1 MALYSFEKDSPNGP
15 EAQVWPSFSKD
26 LLPTFHLPGRQCVTI
41 SREDIEKV
49 AVLARIRVDDEQVSA
64 LEKDLGN
71 ILDLVDQLA
80 AADTDSVEPMAH
92 PLNAV
97 QRLRADEVT
106 ETNQREAFQAIAPA
120 TENGLYL
127 VPRVIE

>member
-1 MALYSFEKDSPNGP
+1 M
-15 EAQVWPSFSKD
+15 
-26 LLPTFHLPGRQCVTI
+26 TI

-49 AVLARIRVDDEQVSA
+49 AVLARIKVDDEQVSA

-80 AADTDSVEPMAH
+80 AADTDAVEPMAH
-92 PLNAV
+92 PLDAV

-106 ETNQREAFQAIAPA
+106 ETNQREAFQATAPA
-120 TENGLYL
+120 TEDGLYL

>member
-1 MALYSFEKDSPNGP
+1 M
-15 EAQVWPSFSKD
+15 
-26 LLPTFHLPGRQCVTI
+26 TI
-41 SREDIEKV
+41 SRKDIEKV

>member
-1 MALYSFEKDSPNGP
+1 M
-15 EAQVWPSFSKD
+15 
-26 LLPTFHLPGRQCVTI
+26 TI

-64 LEKDLGN
+64 LETDLGN
-71 ILDLVDQLA
+71 ILDLVDQLS
-80 AADTDSVEPMAH
+80 AADTNAVEPMAH
-92 PLNAV
+92 PLDAV
-97 QRLRADEVT
+97 QRLRSDAVT
-106 ETNQREAFQAIAPA
+106 ETNQRDAFQAIAPA

>member
-1 MALYSFEKDSPNGP
+1 M
-15 EAQVWPSFSKD
+15 
-26 LLPTFHLPGRQCVTI
+26 TI

-49 AVLARIRVDDEQVSA
+49 AVLARIRLDEEQIPA

-71 ILDLVDQLA
+71 ILSLVDQLSA
-80 AADTDSVEPMAH
+80 TDTDNVEPLSH
-92 PLNAV
+92 PLDAV

-106 ETNQREAFQAIAPA
+106 ESNQREAFQAIAPA

>member
-1 MALYSFEKDSPNGP
+1 
-15 EAQVWPSFSKD
+15 
-26 LLPTFHLPGRQCVTI
+26 VTI
-41 SREDIEKV
+41 SRKDIEKV
-49 AVLARIRVDDEQVSA
+49 AVLARIRVDDEQISA

-71 ILDLVDQLA
+71 ILDLVDQLGT
-80 AADTDSVEPMAH
+80 ADTDSVEPMAH
-92 PLNAV
+92 PLDAV

-106 ETNQREAFQAIAPA
+106 ETNQREDFQAIAPA

>member
-1 MALYSFEKDSPNGP
+1 M
-15 EAQVWPSFSKD
+15 
-26 LLPTFHLPGRQCVTI
+26 TI
-41 SREDIEKV
+41 SRKDIEKV
-49 AVLARIRVDDEQVSA
+49 AVLARIRLDEEQIPA

-71 ILDLVDQLA
+71 ILSLVDELS
-80 AADTDSVEPMAH
+80 AADTDNVEPLAH
-92 PLNAV
+92 PLDAV

-120 TENGLYL
+120 TESGLYL

>member
-1 MALYSFEKDSPNGP
+1 M
-15 EAQVWPSFSKD
+15 
-26 LLPTFHLPGRQCVTI
+26 TI

-49 AVLARIRVDDEQVSA
+49 AVLARIRLDEEQILA
-64 LEKDLGN
+64 LENDLGN
-71 ILDLVDQLA
+71 ILSLVDELS
-80 AADTDSVEPMAH
+80 AADTDNVEPLAH
-92 PLNAV
+92 PLDAV

-120 TENGLYL
+120 TESGLYL

>member
-1 MALYSFEKDSPNGP
+1 M
-15 EAQVWPSFSKD
+15 
-26 LLPTFHLPGRQCVTI
+26 TI
-41 SREDIEKV
+41 SRKDIEKV
-49 AVLARIRVDDEQVSA
+49 AVLARIRVDEEQVSA
-64 LEKDLGN
+64 LETDLGN

-80 AADTDSVEPMAH
+80 AADTANVEPMAH

-106 ETNQREAFQAIAPA
+106 EINQREAFQAIAPA